1 MSTSSTVKQELP
13 KQKLMSQWPSLPPWI
28 GQIGS
33 VVFFLTLF
41 SLAHPNATGYAEFRK
56 CHGNCMNGIL
66 HAIGMPLA
74 VSGVILIVR
83 AASDSP
89 TFTRHLQF
97 VVTTAYLGLY
107 LGYEKSSIGPWLFYI
122 LYAGL
127 FEFGLYR
134 HLYSRSGW
142 KRRHFLAL
150 GVSLIVF
157 NVGGLEVS

>member
-1 MSTSSTVKQELP
+1 
-13 KQKLMSQWPSLPPWI
+13 MSQWPSLPPWI